1 MTLLEKVEK
10 ALRGECGKKPQDEA
24 IAVCIA
30 ILGRTKVVDCSEMS
44 IESFSKINSL
54 VR

>member
-1 MTLLEKVEK
+1 MKLLEKVEK
-10 ALRGECGKKPQDEA
+10 ALRGDAGKKAQDEA

-30 ILGRTKVVDCSEMS
+30 ILGRTKVVDCTDMS
-44 IESFSKINSL
+44 IESFSKINAL